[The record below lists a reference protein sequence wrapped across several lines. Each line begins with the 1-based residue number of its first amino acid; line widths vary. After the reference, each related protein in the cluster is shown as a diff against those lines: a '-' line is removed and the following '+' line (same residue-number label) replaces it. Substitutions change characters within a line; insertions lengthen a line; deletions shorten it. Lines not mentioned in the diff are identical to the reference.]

1 MHGCLQ
7 VVLRLGVQAAGFGSI
22 GVPMRVLLL
31 EDQPSLAEAIGA
43 HLRSK
48 GFSVDAVANIR
59 SAELAL
65 KVGSFDL
72 ACFDLSLPDGD
83 SLALLRTI
91 RRGSVR
97 LPVIIITA
105 RDQISERIKG
115 LEAGADDYV
124 VKPFDLNELVARL
137 HAILRRYAGNPNP
150 VFRLGGFEIDR
161 VGHRVLRNGEDCHLT
176 AKEWAIVEKLIV
188 RPNAIVSKAQLEEA
202 LYGFDDEV
210 ISNTLEV
217 YISRIRK
224 KLSKDSIETVR
235 GLGYRFVGESG

>member
-1 MHGCLQ
+1 
-7 VVLRLGVQAAGFGSI
+7 
-22 GVPMRVLLL
+22 MRVLLL
-31 EDQPSLAEAIGA
+31 EDQPSLSEAIGA
-43 HLRSK
+43 HLRAK

-59 SAELAL
+59 TAELAL
-65 KVGSFDL
+65 KVGRFDV

-83 SLALLRTI
+83 SLTLLRTI
-91 RRGSVR
+91 RSSGAR

-150 VFRLGGFEIDR
+150 ILRLGGFEFDR
-161 VGHRVLRNGEDCHLT
+161 VGHRVLRNGENCNLT
-176 AKEWAIVEKLIV
+176 AKEWAIVDKLIV
-188 RPNAIVSKAQLEEA
+188 QSGAIVSKAQLEEA

-210 ISNTLEV
+210 ASNTLEV

-235 GLGYRFVGESG
+235 GLGYRFAGEPG